1 MTIETVLVVVFVLLA
16 AVIAA
21 LLVAVVSRRRSG
33 AAGDASL
40 FENINR
46 RLDQVEQLSRGV
58 EDLSRLFLIPH
69 ARGGIGESL
78 LEELLG
84 NWLPRRSYATQYS
97 FKNGTRVDAIVKI
110 RPYII
115 PIDAKFPL
123 ESVRR
128 SMSDLPPGSDVPGDV
143 RQAFLRH
150 VEDISSKYIQP
161 EEGTMQFALMYI
173 PSERVYY
180 QVFADSGGALSEEA
194 LRKGV
199 IPVSPSTLFLYLQTV
214 AYGLRGFAF
223 PEEQRELV
231 RIIGQLRG
239 DLSQLAKSYS
249 LAGTHLKNLQK
260 AFDDSYARL
269 ARVEVIVERLEGGA
283 GSGSGEPD

>member
-1 MTIETVLVVVFVLLA
+1 MTIETELVAALILVVVLIV
-16 AVIAA
+16 A
-21 LLVAVVSRRRSG
+21 LLVVVLSRRRSG
-33 AAGDASL
+33 VLGDASL

-78 LEELLG
+78 LEELLR

-128 SMSDLPPGSDVPGDV
+128 SMTDLPPGSDVPSDV

-150 VEDISSKYIQP
+150 VEDIAGKYIQP

-180 QVFADSGGALSEEA
+180 QVFADSGGALTEEA

-239 DLSQLAKSYS
+239 DLSQLAKSYA

-260 AFDDSYARL
+260 AFDDSYTRL
-269 ARVEVIVERLEGGA
+269 ARVEVIVERLEDGA
-283 GSGSGEPD
+283 GSGGGEPE

>member
-1 MTIETVLVVVFVLLA
+1 MGLELLLIVALALIVVLIIALLAIAFGRRRFAAPPETVL
-16 AVIAA
+16 
-21 LLVAVVSRRRSG
+21 
-33 AAGDASL
+33 
-40 FENINR
+40 FESINH
-46 RLDQVEQLSRGV
+46 RLEQLEQLSKGV

-78 LEELLG
+78 LEELLK
-84 NWLPRRSYATQYS
+84 NWLPRRAYETQYS
-97 FKNGTRVDAIVKI
+97 FKNGARVDAVVRI

-128 SMSDLPPGSDVPGDV
+128 SMTEIPSGAELPGDV
-143 RQAFLRH
+143 RQSFLRH
-150 VEDISSKYIQP
+150 VEDIAGKYIQP

-180 QVFADSGGALSEEA
+180 QVFADSDGSLTEEA
-194 LRKGV
+194 LRRGV
-199 IPVSPSTLFLYLQTV
+199 VPVSPSTLFLYLQTV

-223 PEEQRELV
+223 PEEQRELMQAV
-231 RIIGQLRG
+231 QQLRG
-239 DLSQLAKSYS
+239 DLVQFMKSYS

-260 AFDDSYARL
+260 AFDESYVRL
-269 ARVEVIVERLEGGA
+269 SKVESIVERLQNRDVTKQSTE
-283 GSGSGEPD
+283 